1 MKILIADDHDIVRK
15 ELAGL
20 LQEEFFAAEIH
31 EVTNGKDAINMVMS
45 KSWDLILLDISMPFK
60 NGIDT
65 LKQIRAE
72 GITTPVLIVSMQ
84 PAEQYALRLLNAG
97 ASGYLNKETITDAL
111 IGAVH
116 RVLSGLKYIS
126 QASH

>member
-15 ELAGL
+15 ELTGL
-20 LQEEFFAAEIH
+20 LQEEFFSAEIH
-31 EVTNGKDAINMVMS
+31 EVTNGTDAIDMVR
-45 KSWDLILLDISMPFK
+45 KNTWDLILLDISMPFK

-84 PAEQYALRLLNAG
+84 PSEQYALRLLNAG
-97 ASGYLNKETITDAL
+97 ASGYLNKESITDAL
-111 IGAVH
+111 IAAVH
-116 RVLSGLKYIS
+116 RVLSGRKYIS
-126 QASH
+126 QAH